1 MHTKII
7 FILLLFSTNVLAEYS
22 EIKSQSCRDASIRY
36 KGLSVWADTDLI
48 KIIKNG
54 LKVSEI
60 KAQSAFEEGY
70 KDSEYKKLIEIEE
83 GFIAKG
89 TDRIS
94 GDTWRTWME
103 AGIDLALALP
113 YEAVGP
119 IAKASV
125 ETPSIPSDFSALGK
139 SEDYYQRKIYD
150 LCMHN

>member
-1 MHTKII
+1 MKKL
-7 FILLLFSTNVLAEYS
+7 ILLFLLLSSTNLLAEYS

-36 KGLSVWADTDLI
+36 KGLSFWTDTNLI

-54 LKVSEI
+54 LKVSEL

-70 KDSEYKKLIEIEE
+70 KNSEYKKLIEIEE
-83 GFIAKG
+83 RFIAKG

-103 AGIDLALALP
+103 AGIDFALALP

-150 LCMHN
+150 LCMHD